1 MCDGWGNSNK
11 CHQGISDWN
20 VIDVIREIAYCA
32 WIKNTSPWR
41 SWHYIF
47 LLYCKKW
54 ESCEWLWR
62 IWQPCGGRFCPLL
75 WVSIKNPAFFWI
87 SEGRITSPSIRIA
100 HSQFQRW
107 HLKTVLLKC
116 QMLFSYSKATKKP
129 TSQRWKKKR
138 VKTTFSLFRAKQ
150 IFLQFR
156 LPNQAITQG
165 MWKSVFGNCLDFGIF
180 FSWSLKRQKVFL
192 WSNFCLLCENS
203 IQLSSSL
210 SYTGDLASVVDQ
222 HL

>member
-1 MCDGWGNSNK
+1 M
-11 CHQGISDWN
+11 
-20 VIDVIREIAYCA
+20 
-32 WIKNTSPWR
+32 TS
-41 SWHYIF
+41 
-47 LLYCKKW
+47 
-54 ESCEWLWR
+54 
-62 IWQPCGGRFCPLL
+62 
-75 WVSIKNPAFFWI
+75 A
-87 SEGRITSPSIRIA
+87 SIRIA

-138 VKTTFSLFRAKQ
+138 VKTTFSLFWAKQ

-165 MWKSVFGNCLDFGIF
+165 MWKSVFGNCLDVRIFF

-203 IQLSSSL
+203 VQLSYSL
-210 SYTGDLASVVDQ
+210 SCTGDLAQQLWMMHIFFLQTQLKCWIQVEFFIQMLHVTKKGGCIKRNF
-222 HL
+222 LGRNRIII